1 MLCQSRLQ
9 TDSETFVRHKKIV
22 ISVNFLRFHIHS
34 MHLIE
39 KDEEYE
45 KKMTSSHT
53 DFVSLVEGGQKEWR
67 RDSKG
72 LEGREADNTGGG
84 WGGGGGG
91 GLWREGGAMK
101 ETGGAMADQLEGRA
115 RDRREQEEPGRT
127 QTPALMAAHGG
138 ADRGRSHGR
147 ERADK
152 SRGPTDASEAGGG
165 GARGRD
171 GETMSQGGG
180 EYPEGQGGADG
191 LGNRGAGGDPEGRSG
206 AERNRG
212 PRCSQREGG
221 TWHRRRDEV

>member
-1 MLCQSRLQ
+1 
-9 TDSETFVRHKKIV
+9 
-22 ISVNFLRFHIHS
+22 

-45 KKMTSSHT
+45 KKMTS
-53 DFVSLVEGGQKEWR
+53 
-67 RDSKG
+67 SKG

-84 WGGGGGG
+84 WGGGGG
-91 GLWREGGAMK
+91 WTQTESREETMKGGAMK

-127 QTPALMAAHGG
+127 QTPELMAAHGG
-138 ADRGRSHGR
+138 ADRGRSHGG
-147 ERADK
+147 ERADN
-152 SRGPTDASEAGGG
+152 SRGPTNASEAGGG

-191 LGNRGAGGDPEGRSG
+191 SGNRGAGEDPEGHSG
-206 AERNRG
+206 AGETEDQSVARG
-212 PRCSQREGG
+212 KEEPDTDRGTRCS
-221 TWHRRRDEV
+221 RRS